1 MKPKRR
7 NPVLH
12 ALGLSPELLTH
23 RTNKP
28 RPVGAVS
35 ASELER
41 DVLAFIAERYAD
53 RHLDVETAQL
63 GLANA
68 AQRLIVARLRVVAG
82 RAEGPLLV
90 HAG

>member
-1 MKPKRR
+1 VKRRHR

-12 ALGLSPELLTH
+12 AMGVSARLAAH

-28 RPVGAVS
+28 RPKGAVS

-41 DVLAFIAERYAD
+41 DVLAFLGERYAD

-63 GLANA
+63 GLSNV
-68 AQRLIVARLRVVAG
+68 AQRLIVAHLRAVG
-82 RAEGPLLV
+82 R
-90 HAG
+90 